1 MESVRILVV
10 GSIVLDRV
18 LRVAE
23 FPRPGE
29 SVRGEVVGVFPGGK
43 GANQAVCAARLGAI
57 TSFCGAIG
65 PDPDGTEMI
74 LKLRSE
80 QIDCTMVH
88 SIERSATG
96 TAGITLNDLG
106 QNTIVVALGAN
117 MLFEPEQALKAAHQ
131 QLHHVLLLQGEIP
144 LEASRAAAEASQG
157 LVIFNPAPAIAPPL
171 SMYPMIDVL
180 TPNEVEAEYLV
191 GYSIHDE
198 RTAEKA
204 AKELLIRGCKS
215 VVITLGAKG
224 AYFRTEDDEGLVR
237 APMVPAVDT
246 VGAGDCF
253 NGALAF
259 ALAQKLELR
268 QATRFAVH
276 CASHSVQHVGAQ
288 TGMPYFDELEKEV
301 RELIAI

>member
-18 LRVAE
+18 LRVAD

-43 GANQAVCAARLGAI
+43 GANQAVCAARLGAV

-65 PDPDGTEMI
+65 PDPDGAEMI

-80 QIDCTMVH
+80 QIDCSLVH
-88 SIERSATG
+88 SLQNSATG
-96 TAGITLNDLG
+96 TAQITLNDLG

-117 MLFEPEQALKAAHQ
+117 MMFEPDQALKAAHQ

-171 SMYPMIDVL
+171 SMYPLIDVL

-191 GYSIHDE
+191 GYPIYDE
-198 RTAEKA
+198 KTAEKA
-204 AKELLIRGCKS
+204 ANELLVRGCRS

-224 AYFRTEDDEGLVR
+224 AYFLSEDDQGLIR

-259 ALAQKLELR
+259 ALAQKLDLR
-268 QATRFAVH
+268 HATRFAVQ

-288 TGMPYFDELEKEV
+288 TGMPYFDELDKEV
-301 RELIAI
+301 RELIPQ

>member
-65 PDPDGTEMI
+65 PDPDGAEMI

-80 QIDCTMVH
+80 QIDCSMVH
-88 SIERSATG
+88 SIERSSTG

-106 QNTIVVALGAN
+106 QNTIVVCLGAN

-131 QLHHVLLLQGEIP
+131 QLHHVMLLQGEIP

-180 TPNEVEAEYLV
+180 TPNEVEAEFLV
-191 GYSIHDE
+191 GYPIYDE
-198 RTAEKA
+198 KTAERA
-204 AKELLIRGCKS
+204 AKELLMRGCKS
-215 VVITLGAKG
+215 VVITLGSKG
-224 AYFRTEDDEGLVR
+224 AYFRAENDESLIR

-259 ALAQKLELR
+259 ALAQKLDLR
-268 QATRFAVH
+268 HATRFAVQ

-301 RELIAI
+301 RELIPA